1 MSKITPIAAAVAAAS
16 LFLAAGQGTAQQAP
30 AAAPGA
36 APARPAAPASEAA
49 GVKRPEPLK
58 KRAPEKTP
66 GQKTEVLIMDAQG
79 IRMAPADLS
88 AHLLAEYLILE
99 SAGFDLAQPTQEGT
113 TGRDRLVQDEIQK
126 LCSLGKGQQLDAK
139 VAAKVSELATA
150 SIKYPEGGIK
160 LGDWKKGREL
170 AWSGFGF
177 RTAHNPDDHGK
188 QAPGANCYNCHQLA
202 TDRTGGTIG
211 PALTSYGKL
220 RGNSEEIL
228 KYTYGVIYNAH
239 AFFPCTNMP
248 RMGARQVLTDEQIA
262 DVMAYLIDP
271 ASPVNTSAMSGMS
284 GM

>member
-1 MSKITPIAAAVAAAS
+1 MSNITPIAAAVAAAS
-16 LFLAAGQGTAQQAP
+16 LFLVTGQVIGQQ
-30 AAAPGA
+30 APGA
-36 APARPAAPASEAA
+36 AAPKAAPAASDAA
-49 GVKRPEPLK
+49 PVKRPEPLK

-66 GQKTEVLIMDAQG
+66 GQQTEVLIMDSQG
-79 IRMAPADLS
+79 IRMAPTNLS
-88 AHLLAEYLILE
+88 AALLAEYLILE

-113 TGRDRLVQDEIQK
+113 TGKDRLVQDEIQK

-139 VAAKVSELATA
+139 TAQKVSELATA
-150 SIKYPEGGIK
+150 SIKYPEGGVK

-170 AWSGFGF
+170 AWSGFGW
-177 RTAHNPDDHGK
+177 RTAHNPDDHSK
-188 QAPGANCYNCHQLA
+188 SAPGANCYNCHQLA

-211 PALTSYGKL
+211 PPLTAYGKL
-220 RGNSEEIL
+220 RGSSEEIL

-239 AFFPCTNMP
+239 AYFPCTNMP
-248 RMGARQVLTDEQIA
+248 RMGAKGVLTEEQIA

>member
-16 LFLAAGQGTAQQAP
+16 LFLVTGQVIGQQ
-30 AAAPGA
+30 APGA
-36 APARPAAPASEAA
+36 AAPKAAPAASDAA
-49 GVKRPEPLK
+49 PIKRPEPLK

-66 GQKTEVLIMDAQG
+66 GQQTEVLIMDSQG
-79 IRMAPADLS
+79 IRMAPTNLS
-88 AHLLAEYLILE
+88 AALLAEYLILE

-113 TGRDRLVQDEIQK
+113 TGKDRLVQDEIQK

-139 VAAKVSELATA
+139 TAQKVSELATA
-150 SIKYPEGGIK
+150 SIKYPEGGVK

-170 AWSGFGF
+170 AWSGFGW
-177 RTAHNPDDHGK
+177 RTAHNPDDHSK
-188 QAPGANCYNCHQLA
+188 SAPGANCYNCHQLA

-211 PALTSYGKL
+211 PPLTAYGKL
-220 RGNSEEIL
+220 RGSSEEIL

-239 AFFPCTNMP
+239 AYFPCTNMP
-248 RMGARQVLTDEQIA
+248 RMGARGVLTEEQIA